1 MNKVWEP
8 TCISIIYDY
17 VFFLNLR
24 HVASVHQYILIMLN
38 LNDAIMKWKNGLFVK
53 FDWYKW

>member
-8 TCISIIYDY
+8 TCISIIYEY
-17 VFFLNLR
+17 VFFFNR